1 MVVKGQLL
9 EILES
14 SDEERIETPL
24 SSEEETD
31 FDIDDFDE
39 LETKDEVFN

>member
-9 EILES
+9 EILDS
-14 SDEERIETPL
+14 PDEEQIETPL